1 MSLQTDADG
10 NERRFIHRFVDF
22 RDKRVLEIGC
32 GEGRLTWKYA
42 AKTSLTIGFDSDL
55 TALRIAQV
63 DRAEDLAAR
72 VFFLGTSAEYLPFAK
87 EKFDIAVLSW
97 SL

>member
-1 MSLQTDADG
+1 MSLQTDAEG
-10 NERRFIHRFVDF
+10 NERRYIHKFVDF

-42 AKTSLTIGFDSDL
+42 AKTALTISFDSDL

-63 DRAEDLAAR
+63 DRADDLASR
-72 VFFLGTSAEYLPFAK
+72 VLFMGASAEYLPFVK

>member
-1 MSLQTDADG
+1 MTLQTDIEG
-10 NERRFIHRFVDF
+10 NERRFLHRFVNF
-22 RDKRVLEIGC
+22 TNKRVLEVGC

-42 AKTSLTIGFDSDL
+42 AKSVLTVGFDSDL
-55 TALRIAQV
+55 TALRIAQL
-63 DRAEDLAAR
+63 DRPGDMTSKAHFSAA
-72 VFFLGTSAEYLPFAK
+72 SAQYLPFAK

>member
-1 MSLQTDADG
+1 MTLQTDVEA
-10 NERRFIHRFVDF
+10 NERRHLHKLADF
-22 RDKRVLEIGC
+22 TGKRVLEIGC

-42 AKTSLTIGFDSDL
+42 SRAALTIGFDSDL

-63 DRAEDLAAR
+63 DRADDLSSRA
-72 VFFLGTSAEYLPFAK
+72 FFLGASAEYLPFSK